1 MPTASSARSKSCC
14 RPPGSETNVSQRQP
28 SRGEDTRGAS
38 ASAVQRV
45 LVVADEDKEV
55 VREFEQRLR
64 PWLAE
69 RVERVEFEGDTRALV
84 RARAAMDAER
94 AGRDLPELVI
104 VLGGD
109 GAILGVVRAFSD
121 HPVPTLGINFGRVGF
136 LASVPSGHWREA
148 LEPTLAGQA
157 PVEPR
162 MRLEAL
168 LEGAGGAPVR
178 AVALND
184 VVVARGATQG
194 MLTVGLVV
202 DGDWVTDYRADG
214 LILATPSGSTAHS
227 LSAGG
232 PILFPSM
239 GAIVVTPICPQG
251 LSYRP
256 IVLRDSSQLEV
267 VVQAAAGI
275 TTLSVDGQ
283 GFFPMREGDR
293 VRIQRHPEP
302 YPLLSWEGLDPYRRL
317 RERLGWSGVLAP
329 APAPQRGSH
338 SDPGHGGV
346 L

>member
-1 MPTASSARSKSCC
+1 MDVRGRSAEERK
-14 RPPGSETNVSQRQP
+14 PPARARAMQH
-28 SRGEDTRGAS
+28 
-38 ASAVQRV
+38 V
-45 LVVADEDKEV
+45 LVVADQDKEV
-55 VREFEQRLR
+55 VRQFEERLR
-64 PWLAE
+64 PWLEA
-69 RVERVEFEGDTRALV
+69 RVERVDFRGDTRELV
-84 RARAAMDAER
+84 RER
-94 AGRDLPELVI
+94 LALSPEQAGRDLPGLVV

-109 GAILGVVRAFSD
+109 GAILGVVRAYAD
-121 HPVPTLGINFGRVGF
+121 HPVPTIGINFGRVGF

-148 LEPTLAGQA
+148 LEPTLRGQA

-162 MRLEAL
+162 MRLEARL
-168 LEGAGGAPVR
+168 DGAGGAPVG

-194 MLTVGLVV
+194 MLTVGLYV

-232 PILFPSM
+232 PILFPAM
-239 GAIVVTPICPQG
+239 DAIVVTPICPQG

-256 IVLRDSSQLEV
+256 IVLRDSSRLEV
-267 VVQAAAGI
+267 VVQSSAGI
-275 TTLSVDGQ
+275 TTLAIDGQ
-283 GFFPMREGDR
+283 GFFPMHEGDR
-293 VRIQRHPEP
+293 VRIQRHPVP

-329 APAPQRGSH
+329 APAPPRGAH
-338 SDPGHGGV
+338 SDAGHGGV